1 MSVLPKAN
9 KFTLIELLVVVAI
22 IGILMS
28 LLLPS
33 VSKARLKT
41 MQAVCLSNQR
51 QLGIATFS
59 YISDNGGY
67 GPYHK
72 EAGGP
77 RWNERLV
84 PNYLPEGDIYT
95 IISPVQ
101 TCPVATVVNASW
113 QSNIAMSIAVT
124 GDDALAFLPPR
135 NLSRAT
141 STQTA
146 LLIDS
151 YNNWPRMRAN
161 YFIAEKVQD
170 GTDQVKIARHFN
182 KANVSY
188 LDGSSKAKSA
198 TYLYTKTSW
207 LDTFWDI
214 EK

>member
-1 MSVLPKAN
+1 MSGLSKI
-9 KFTLIELLVVVAI
+9 KEFTLIELLVVVAI

-51 QLGIATFS
+51 QIGIATFS

-67 GPYHK
+67 GPYHR
-72 EAGGP
+72 ENII
-77 RWNERLV
+77 RWHQRLI
-84 PNYLPEGDIYT
+84 PAYLPEGRIFASTSD
-95 IISPVQ
+95 VQ
-101 TCPVATVVNASW
+101 TCPVATPVDQIW
-113 QSNIAMSIAVT
+113 QSNIAMSITIT
-124 GDDALAFLPPR
+124 GDDDLAFLPPR

-141 STQTA
+141 STETA

-161 YFIAEKVQD
+161 YFVAEKVQE

-182 KANVSY
+182 KANVSF

-198 TYLYTKTSW
+198 AYLYTKTSW